1 MKLRSAYCYMPL
13 NNLVII
19 IVVKI
24 LILIHIII
32 DLVCEV

>member
-1 MKLRSAYCYMPL
+1 ML
-13 NNLVII
+13 NAPKYFRY

-32 DLVCEV
+32 DLVCGV

>member
-1 MKLRSAYCYMPL
+1 MLHAPKYFNY
-13 NNLVII
+13 

-32 DLVCEV
+32 DLVYGV